1 MKSSA
6 AVPVPGAEATAIVV
20 ASLEG
25 WSRLAVTVLD
35 PPSSVIEAGA
45 STSVTVGATSL
56 SASVTEAVPTVRPV
70 AVVDPLTVSVS
81 SGSSISSFSGASV
94 KVPVWLVAPEAI
106 VIVKSLTATK
116 SVTAVAVFPATETV
130 TGTVVARA
138 APFSIAVTVTVRAAP
153 VAPSETLDG
162 DTDNSTVVESASSSL
177 IASVCAVGCTI
188 PRPFDAEPLTVTL
201 LAAVSSNSL
210 STPVIVTVPVLVV
223 ASAAMVSVLFDVTEK
238 SAAAVLDP
246 AVAVSVIVV
255 AWLDGWSSVAVT
267 VLVPRFSDIELWDST
282 SVTVGGSSLSVIV
295 TVLPPD
301 G

>member
-1 MKSSA
+1 M
-6 AVPVPGAEATAIVV
+6 
-20 ASLEG
+20 
-25 WSRLAVTVLD
+25 
-35 PPSSVIEAGA
+35 
-45 STSVTVGATSL
+45 
-56 SASVTEAVPTVRPV
+56 
-70 AVVDPLTVSVS
+70 
-81 SGSSISSFSGASV
+81 
-94 KVPVWLVAPEAI
+94 
-106 VIVKSLTATK
+106 IVKSLTATK

-238 SAAAVLDP
+238 SAAAVLAP